1 MRIRL
6 NGSGKTLGTLSRW
19 LLAVTA
25 VAGVT
30 AGMGC
35 GNVTD
40 PDPVKQ
46 DELKRASD
54 LRILDKGNGA
64 IQLSWEGTNNEA
76 AFEGYNI
83 FGMKGTDAALGTT
96 EGSSIELLGSDGNVD
111 ATAKAILQK
120 FNYNPADP
128 FNTVGDKVDADKA
141 ISYLPAYEKDGD
153 KPILPTCRPVSNGT
167 CEKVTTANKGKT
179 SALNGRTTF
188 DITGL
193 KIGERYCFF
202 IMSSMKEGK
211 KVSASSTEVVCT
223 YPKYKLSAQ
232 LKTLSGSKSIGIN
245 LDNIRATCASSS
257 CPDLST
263 FPSATTTNIDLSD
276 APVTTLNT
284 STKTRPFYL
293 ERFSN
298 AYYLT
303 AGANAGIID
312 MGYYADGFSDSR
324 LPDVT
329 NTFDNDTYSAT
340 TTTENGTGYS
350 LLAQSVRVE
359 AGKHIY
365 VVAMRDPS
373 STNSSAK
380 ADIFYHWIYISD
392 DTLTADTAFTAE
404 LRLSKVSGIITN

>member
-1 MRIRL
+1 MRIRS
-6 NGSGKTLGTLSRW
+6 NGSRGPVGALSRW
-19 LLAVTA
+19 LMAITA

-64 IQLSWEGTNNEA
+64 IRLSWAGTNNEA
-76 AFEGYNI
+76 DFEGYNI

-96 EGSSIELLGSDGNVD
+96 EGSSIELLGTDGNVD

-153 KPILPTCRPVSNGT
+153 KPILPTCRPVSDGT

-193 KIGERYCFF
+193 KVGERYCFF
-202 IMSSMKEGK
+202 VMSSMKEGK

-223 YPKYKLSAQ
+223 YPKYKLAAS
-232 LKTLSGSKSIGIN
+232 LKTQTSKKSTGIN
-245 LDNIRATCASSS
+245 LDNIRSTCAASS

-263 FPSATTTNIDLSD
+263 FAESTNIVANDTAVS
-276 APVTTLNT
+276 TTNT
-284 STKTRPFYL
+284 STKTLPVYL

-312 MGYYADGFSDSR
+312 MGYYADGFNDTR

-329 NTFDNDTYSAT
+329 NSFDNDEYSST
-340 TTTENGTGYS
+340 TTTENGTGFS
-350 LLAQSVRVE
+350 ILAQSVRLE
-359 AGKHIY
+359 AGKHVY

-373 STNSSAK
+373 STNTSRK

-392 DTLTADTAFTAE
+392 ETLTADTAFTAE